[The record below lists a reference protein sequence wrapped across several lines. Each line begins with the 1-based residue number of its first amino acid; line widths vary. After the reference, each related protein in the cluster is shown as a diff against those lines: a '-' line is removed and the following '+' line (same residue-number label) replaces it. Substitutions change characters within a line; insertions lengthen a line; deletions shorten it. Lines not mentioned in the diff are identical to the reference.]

1 MAILSNSVPIGL
13 LGLNFHHASLH
24 VTATTTVTKLIHHE
38 EISLNFFCFE
48 SNELN
53 LKHLANNHFPRGD
66 FSGSHIEMTMVFL
79 RAMTKIDPFYQ
90 KLLWLLF
97 IIIITTILGKGLL
110 VKFLK
115 RGLGQSCTYLCP
127 LPLSFWMMDKVL
139 KVEPPPG
146 TVEELSY

>member
-79 RAMTKIDPFYQ
+79 RAMTKISDQHTFS
-90 KLLWLLF
+90 
-97 IIIITTILGKGLL
+97 
-110 VKFLK
+110 VKDLIVNVSVATPQICHHSTK
-115 RGLGQSCTYLCP
+115 QS
-127 LPLSFWMMDKVL
+127 
-139 KVEPPPG
+139 
-146 TVEELSY
+146 